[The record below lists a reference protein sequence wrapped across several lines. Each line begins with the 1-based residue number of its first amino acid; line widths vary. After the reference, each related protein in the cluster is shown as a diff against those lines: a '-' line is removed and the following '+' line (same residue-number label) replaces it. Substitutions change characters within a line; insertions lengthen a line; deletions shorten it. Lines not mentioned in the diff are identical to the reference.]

1 MDYEFVLGRNDF
13 PPDEIVMLHQQ
24 LAAMTKERDEIAAQA
39 RMLDRAVE
47 ERNDQLA
54 AKQAQIDAL
63 MLEFCPEEMTT
74 PQTAQVLALIAA
86 ANARIEGMKAKNAIR
101 ESEGYA
107 LAYDDEAF
115 FIEAGFLEQL
125 AHQVI
130 NQ

>member
-1 MDYEFVLGRNDF
+1 MPRKGLG
-13 PPDEIVMLHQQ
+13 IGWGLQQ
-24 LAAMTKERDEIAAQA
+24 KPIPFRGLGVS
-39 RMLDRAVE
+39 L
-47 ERNDQLA
+47 
-54 AKQAQIDAL
+54 
-63 MLEFCPEEMTT
+63 
-74 PQTAQVLALIAA
+74 AA

>member
-1 MDYEFVLGRNDF
+1 
-13 PPDEIVMLHQQ
+13 
-24 LAAMTKERDEIAAQA
+24 
-39 RMLDRAVE
+39 
-47 ERNDQLA
+47 
-54 AKQAQIDAL
+54 
-63 MLEFCPEEMTT
+63 
-74 PQTAQVLALIAA
+74 
-86 ANARIEGMKAKNAIR
+86 MKAKNAIR